1 MRYLGEG
8 VYQLYLLVVR
18 GSPMQGDDGLQ
29 VRLELQ
35 LRLLVV
41 LSVADGAL
49 RLAHVG
55 ERSMFSFL

>member
-8 VYQLYLLVVR
+8 VYQLDLLVVR
-18 GSPMQGDDGLQ
+18 GSPVQGDDGLQ

-55 ERSMFSFL
+55 EGSMFCFL